1 MRAGEQL
8 RFAKHAKLCFS
19 APRPSSAPFGGT
31 FPQGKARSAYDS
43 RLRAK
48 AAAANQRAG
57 QAPPLHYD
65 EKRASLRYDEYE
77 EKFVGNLPSDVL

>member
-1 MRAGEQL
+1 MFQCSPALIRLAAL
-8 RFAKHAKLCFS
+8 A
-19 APRPSSAPFGGT
+19 T

-57 QAPPLHYD
+57 QVPPLHYD
-65 EKRASLRYDEYE
+65 EKRTPLRYDEYME
-77 EKFVGNLPSDVL
+77 NFVGNLPSDVL